1 MTPYKEIHAIAEG
14 STPQERMTAIL
25 DKAGIELRISSW
37 EDVTLTMVYDGF
49 VIVDE
54 DAAYLDMLN
63 PDIYGSHTP
72 LSGPNE

>member
-25 DKAGIELRISSW
+25 DKAGIELRISSLGP
-37 EDVTLTMVYDGF
+37 VTLTMVFDGF

-54 DAAYLDMLN
+54 DAAYLD
-63 PDIYGSHTP
+63 TTT
-72 LSGPNE
+72 

>member
-14 STPQERMTAIL
+14 STPQERIMAIL
-25 DKAGIELRISSW
+25 EKAGIAIRISSW
-37 EDVTLTMVYDGF
+37 EDVTITMVYDGF

-54 DAAYLDMLN
+54 DAAYMDMLN